1 MTVTAAIIGAGG
13 IGGAHSSAYQALPE
27 TRVTAVVD
35 IRPEQADKLAAIH
48 GAKAYYS
55 IEEFLR
61 HEKPDMADVCVPSY
75 LHPEVAIQCAGHGMH
90 VLCEKPMA
98 PDLGKAQAMVEA
110 ARRNGVFL
118 MIAQV
123 IRFWSEYAYLKQVY
137 DQGAYGRLIQAWFSR
152 LSGAPIWSW
161 ENWYLDPRRSGMAPF
176 ELHVHDTDF
185 VHYMFG
191 MPERV
196 QSATANVLAH
206 HASYIR
212 TRYFFAGQPELLV
225 ESEGGWWQGPVPFE
239 ATYRAIFEGAV
250 LDYDGQKITVYEPGK
265 EQPSI
270 VDMAAGV
277 SLGSAINLDNL
288 GGIYNEIAYFTN
300 CIRENRAPA
309 VITPEQSLDS
319 LKLLLA
325 ELESARLGRPLT
337 L

>member
-1 MTVTAAIIGAGG
+1 MTLTAAIIGAGG

-27 TRVTAVVD
+27 TRVIAVVD
-35 IRPEQADKLAAIH
+35 TRPEQAQKLALIH
-48 GAKAYYS
+48 SAKAYFS
-55 IEEFLR
+55 IEDFLQ
-61 HEKPDMADVCVPSY
+61 HEKPDMVDICVPTF
-75 LHPEVAIQCAGHGMH
+75 LHAEFAIRCADHGMH

-98 PDLGKAQAMVEA
+98 PDLEKAQAMLDA
-110 ARRNGVFL
+110 ARQNGVFL

-137 DQGAYGRLIQAWFSR
+137 NEGTYGRLIQAWFSR

-161 ENWYLDPRRSGMAPF
+161 ENWYLDPQRSGMAPF

-191 MPERV
+191 MPDRV
-196 QSATANVLAH
+196 QSAVAEDLSKY
-206 HASYIR
+206 ASYIR
-212 TRYFFAGQPELLV
+212 TRYHYTDRPELLV

-239 ATYRAIFEGAV
+239 ATYRAIFEGAT
-250 LDYDGQKITVYEPGK
+250 LDYDGQKISVYEPGS
-265 EQPSI
+265 EQPRL

-288 GGIYNEIAYFTN
+288 GGVYNEIAYFTA
-300 CIRENRAPA
+300 CVREKRAPT
-309 VITPEQSLDS
+309 VITPEQSLLS
-319 LKLLLA
+319 LKLLLT
-325 ELESARLGRPLT
+325 ELESARLNRPLD